1 MVACTR
7 IADESILE
15 RGLIASPD
23 IVVVADET
31 PLEDAQAGPLQGL
44 AAAGRGLMNFKSPPV
59 ALHECYGL
67 ATGLAVLDG
76 TELALTCVGS
86 VAELSVALGTATCR
100 LVGLSPAAMEHAV
113 WEELAALGLNHT
125 HITRNMGLAYIAYE
139 WLTMLPPLHRLRPG
153 MARPG

>member
-44 AAAGRGLMNFKSPPV
+44 AAAGRVLMNFKSPPV
-59 ALHECYGL
+59 ALLSAMALPLDWPSSMAPSWRSL
-67 ATGLAVLDG
+67 ASDPW
-76 TELALTCVGS
+76 
-86 VAELSVALGTATCR
+86 LG
-100 LVGLSPAAMEHAV
+100 
-113 WEELAALGLNHT
+113 
-125 HITRNMGLAYIAYE
+125 
-139 WLTMLPPLHRLRPG
+139 
-153 MARPG
+153 